1 MSKFNFDT
9 KLGPALNELRKN
21 QASLK
26 RENQSKEE
34 VNSQLKGDVLG
45 LPWVIKMEDVKPFER
60 KQFAEMVI
68 EPQNAAR
75 QE

>member
-9 KLGPALNELRKN
+9 KLGPALNELRQK
-21 QASLK
+21 QASVK

-45 LPWVIKMEDVKPFER
+45 LPLVIKMEDVKPFER
-60 KQFAEMVI
+60 KQFAEIFI
-68 EPQNAAR
+68 EP
-75 QE
+75 